1 MTHSIELEDDA
12 YCFVCG
18 EKNSSGLHLAFVPH
32 AQGVL
37 AEFTPQK
44 IHQGYKDITHGG
56 LISTLLDEAVV
67 KAALSKGLP
76 AVTVEMSVR
85 FRQPLYIGERATVEG
100 RILRVTRKLIE
111 AHSTVKKNDDT
122 VVAEATAKLIRQD
135 QEKPLSLLAR

>member
-1 MTHSIELEDDA
+1 MKHTIELEDDA

-18 EKNSSGLHLAFVPH
+18 EKNPSGLHLVFAPH

-100 RILRVTRKLIE
+100 SIRRVTRKLIE
-111 AHSTVKKNDDT
+111 AQSTVKKKDDT
-122 VVAEATAKLIRQD
+122 VVAEATVKLIRQD